1 MPASE
6 PWYQEYLDFGV
17 REDYTEYA
25 QFFRGNPTNPDDPS
39 VCDGSREKG
48 DSWSWFSIVQH
59 DPRRVDLRQN
69 QGIRKGKRV
78 NQQSYPL
85 HMLPE
90 VLSSID
96 PRLNSYITQSE
107 FTKPNRR
114 VVNLWR
120 VGVLWL
126 DMDTYKTPWGASRSL
141 ETQVRDMLWI
151 LADKGYPE
159 PSLIMSSGRG
169 LYIKWFHEGL
179 PRAALPRWNA
189 VMREITKEM
198 AEWGSDSAAK
208 DASRVLRVT
217 GTINSK
223 SGELVKVLHMRPD
236 ENGLPVRYSFDY
248 LSEYFLPLTREQ
260 AREKRLAAIARR
272 AEYESRRA
280 EQQAR
285 RGFGQGHLSVYRD
298 YPNLRPFSAQQLAWD
313 RVEDL
318 RRLVNL
324 RQSSHSGADTGSC
337 LEGYRELMLFW
348 QMNHLLLSQQ
358 VDLRNF
364 WKESQALATELDAE
378 WAQREG
384 RNTLGTLFTKA
395 KAQLNGEKVE
405 FNGKLWNPLYTP
417 RNQTLIDAF
426 RITPDEERQ
435 MKTIISQSVAMERA
449 RARDQERKRTMR
461 RAMGMK
467 AQKVDSLRE
476 QAVDLVKKQGMSYR
490 VAAQAVD
497 VDPKTVWNWCHK
509 AAPSE

>member
-1 MPASE
+1 MHASE
-6 PWYQEYLDFGV
+6 PLYQEYLDFGI

-25 QFFRGNPTNPDDPS
+25 QFFRDIPLGSDGLS
-39 VCDGSREKG
+39 IRDGSHEKRE
-48 DSWSWFSIVQH
+48 SWSWFSIVQH
-59 DPRRVDLRQN
+59 DPRRVDLRQT
-69 QGIRKGKRV
+69 QGARKGKRV

-107 FTKPNRR
+107 FTQPNRR

-126 DMDTYKTPWGASRSL
+126 DMDTYKTPWGAGRSL

-198 AEWGSDSAAK
+198 AEWGSDFAAK

-223 SGELVKVLHMRPD
+223 SGETVKVLHMKAD
-236 ENGLPVRYSFDY
+236 ERGLPVRYSFDY

-260 AREKRLAAIARR
+260 SREKRLAAIARH
-272 AEYESRRA
+272 AEYESRRK
-280 EQQAR
+280 ERQAR
-285 RGFGQGHLSVYRD
+285 RGFGQGHPSVYRD

-318 RRLVNL
+318 RRLVAL
-324 RQSSHSGADTGSC
+324 RRNGHTDSG

-358 VDLRNF
+358 VGLRNF
-364 WKESQALATELDAE
+364 WRESHALATELDPK

-405 FNGKLWNPLYTP
+405 FHGKLWNPLYTP

-449 RARDQERKRTMR
+449 RTRDQERKRTMR

-467 AQKVDSLRE
+467 EQKMENLRE

-490 VAAQAVD
+490 KASEMLD
-497 VDPKTVWNWCHK
+497 VPVSTVHRWVN
-509 AAPSE
+509 P